1 MGRRTTRREGYRWS
15 QGTRK
20 RIEEVYLKAYA
31 GVLEA
36 QRGLEDYFR
45 FYNGLRPHQALGHRT
60 PAEVFLGEEGVLAEG
75 ESNGRTVHRKR
86 GPNHWQ
92 ESRDSHLTQPQFCP
106 NYGVHLRLS
115 GTPPRTSP
123 CATAARRRCCPRT
136 APSRLLATMDRDA
149 HKHPAVA
156 GLPDISRSVFDDVAD
171 KFLTPG
177 DSAAKRR
184 VSKAAMSNKTAQNR

>member
-1 MGRRTTRREGYRWS
+1 MRVPPLPHKIRRLLPATTSQLLTLHFGAPCLQRTLPRVSCIPRPDGASGHCRTGSKLPVPSGPPPRW
-15 QGTRK
+15 G
-20 RIEEVYLKAYA
+20 
-31 GVLEA
+31 
-36 QRGLEDYFR
+36 
-45 FYNGLRPHQALGHRT
+45 
-60 PAEVFLGEEGVLAEG
+60 
-75 ESNGRTVHRKR
+75 
-86 GPNHWQ
+86 
-92 ESRDSHLTQPQFCP
+92 
-106 NYGVHLRLS
+106 RLS
-115 GTPPRTSP
+115 GAPPRTSP

-184 VSKAAMSNKTAQNR
+184 VSKAAMSKKTAQNRRREKNRRRVNAVARRRA